1 VNLTLAIDLGG
12 THVKLGMLDDG
23 VLVGEDRV
31 AAPAT
36 PRELGAVADLARGM
50 IDAHTGPGARV
61 TRAGVAVPGV
71 VDPRSG
77 RLTSIH
83 DKYAYLVGFDLPG
96 WATEELGLPAV
107 VENDARAALLG
118 EVRAA
123 EAAAGTAVRHAAIV
137 ITGTGI
143 GTAAL
148 VDGVPLV
155 GPEGYGGVLGGHFT
169 VDLDGPPCNC
179 GNVGCAEAIGG
190 SWNLAAQVRG
200 SAGWQESALADA
212 VRDGSM
218 SMAVLFAAADA
229 ADAVATALADRVV
242 RAWAATA
249 VNLCHAYQPELLIF
263 SGGPMRAAA
272 GRRDILADAVRAR
285 LWSSLPRPELRF
297 AQAPEHSVV
306 RGLAVLAERKDAR

>member
-1 VNLTLAIDLGG
+1 MNLTLAIDLGG
-12 THVKLGMLDDG
+12 THVKLGMVDDG
-23 VLVGEDRV
+23 VLVAEDRV
-31 AAPAT
+31 PAPAT
-36 PRELGAVADLARGM
+36 PRELAAVADLGRRLIAAHARPGTWV
-50 IDAHTGPGARV
+50 TG
-61 TRAGVAVPGV
+61 AGVAVPGV
-71 VDPRSG
+71 VDPRTG

-96 WATEELGLPAV
+96 WATAELGLPVV

-123 EAAAGTAVRHAAIV
+123 ESATGTAVRDAAIV

-148 VDGVPLV
+148 VGGEPLV

-169 VDLDGPPCNC
+169 VDLGGPPCNC

-200 SAGWQESALADA
+200 SAGWERSALADA
-212 VRDGSM
+212 VRGDAM
-218 SMAVLFAAADA
+218 SMAVLFEAATAG
-229 ADAVATALADRVV
+229 DAVAAALADRVV
-242 RAWAATA
+242 GAWAATA
-249 VNLCHAYQPELLIF
+249 VNLCHAYQPELLVF

-272 GRRDILADAVRAR
+272 ARRDELADAVRGR

-297 AQAPEHSVV
+297 AEAPEHSVV

>member
-1 VNLTLAIDLGG
+1 MILAVDLGG
-12 THVKLGMLDDG
+12 THVKLGMVADG
-23 VLVGEDRV
+23 VLVDEDRIL
-31 AAPAT
+31 APAT
-36 PRELGAVADLARGM
+36 LRELGAVADLGRRM
-50 IDAHTGPGARV
+50 IATHTGSGVRV

-96 WATEELGLPAV
+96 WATEELGLPV
-107 VENDARAALLG
+107 VIENDARAALLG
-118 EVRAA
+118 EV
-123 EAAAGTAVRHAAIV
+123 EAVRTGGGAAVRDAAIV

-143 GTAAL
+143 GTAVLA
-148 VDGVPLV
+148 DGAPLV

-179 GNVGCAEAIGG
+179 GNIGCAEAIGG
-190 SWNLAAQVRG
+190 SWNLAAQVR
-200 SAGWQESALADA
+200 AVVGWERSTLADA
-212 VRDGSM
+212 GRDDSM
-218 SMAVLFAAADA
+218 SMAVLFGAAASG
-229 ADAVATALADRVV
+229 DAVATGLADRVV
-242 RAWAATA
+242 DAWAATA

-272 GRRDILADAVRAR
+272 GRRDALADAVRAR
-285 LWSSLPRPELRF
+285 LWSSLRRPEVRF
-297 AQAPEHSVV
+297 AESPEHSVV